1 VPVHPAARAVL
12 TASVIIQAVP
22 RAEWAF
28 PPRSRVA
35 AITGAAS
42 GGQTDAASTFRAAH
56 QQALAADLRVPERR
70 ALLGVPVDPFL
81 LGVDIDEGQDIRPGQ
96 QRGTAGQLRQDLPV
110 DLAQLKDI
118 APGERAQERPQRG
131 RRADIP
137 EQHRQGAV
145 TQQPMSSMLSA
156 PAAIPAARQAIFTGA
171 VTPHGRAIRTCSA
184 ARSPRP
190 ARCARAITGTKPA
203 CDTRCGSSNLAWVF
217 ASSCNNRT

>member
-12 TASVIIQAVP
+12 TASVIIQAAP

-42 GGQTDAASTFRAAH
+42 GVQTDAASTFRAAH

-110 DLAQLKDI
+110 DQVN
-118 APGERAQERPQRG
+118 ERRNDPSV
-131 RRADIP
+131 D
-137 EQHRQGAV
+137 GARISPNS
-145 TQQPMSSMLSA
+145 T
-156 PAAIPAARQAIFTGA
+156 
-171 VTPHGRAIRTCSA
+171 GRA
-184 ARSPRP
+184 P
-190 ARCARAITGTKPA
+190 
-203 CDTRCGSSNLAWVF
+203 
-217 ASSCNNRT
+217 